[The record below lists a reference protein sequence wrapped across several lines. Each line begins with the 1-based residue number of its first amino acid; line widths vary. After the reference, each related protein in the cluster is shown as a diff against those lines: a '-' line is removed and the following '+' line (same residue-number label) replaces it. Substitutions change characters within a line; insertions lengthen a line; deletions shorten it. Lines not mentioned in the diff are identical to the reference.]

1 MNDADLDTVAIA
13 REALTRLGGHGA
25 GTLLEAP
32 RVVPLLPAF
41 GQACVQ
47 MNVATR
53 AWDGSVASALEVAR
67 AAVHYAEALQAIEQA
82 AQVALAERA
91 GGPPQ

>member
-1 MNDADLDTVAIA
+1 
-13 REALTRLGGHGA
+13 
-25 GTLLEAP
+25 
-32 RVVPLLPAF
+32 
-41 GQACVQ
+41 

-82 AQVALAERA
+82 AQLALAERA